1 MIVSQVKSTPTRLP
15 KDSILLQGKQDRG
28 NPCVMAILDDVVTGV
43 RLADGE

>member
-1 MIVSQVKSTPTRLP
+1 MITQAQSPATRIS

-43 RLADGE
+43 TAADVE